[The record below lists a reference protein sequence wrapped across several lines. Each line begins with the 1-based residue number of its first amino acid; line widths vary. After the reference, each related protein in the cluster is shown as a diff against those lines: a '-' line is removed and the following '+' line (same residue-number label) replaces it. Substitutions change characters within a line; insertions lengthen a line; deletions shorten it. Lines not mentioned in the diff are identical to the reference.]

1 MRHERG
7 VCITVVLPYTVSF
20 MESSSRSF
28 LPRLEEAL
36 ALRAAWLESAVLPA
50 LKDASFTYRSLF
62 EGIAGTLVKK
72 GLLREDLYD
81 YERKVSGIS
90 VPPDAVLPGA
100 GDSNELSRRIVAFR
114 RQLDYLVDEMPFTL
128 AAMDLPAVE
137 GISAL
142 VSYIDWERFGEGS
155 QSPTTRALAQL
166 TTRLRQGKDQLSV
179 SLLHESQAHIRESAR
194 DMRHHL
200 AEIQAWHHE
209 SWKAAVRAKALPQI
223 LPRLTRAEEE
233 RVAET
238 VLIREAFTRALPGS
252 TWHPEL
258 VHQVLAEDEET
269 LLASLAVPHAR
280 PAATESGADQKAA
293 LLDAVRGVCKVARD
307 IGYCQD
313 VLARNELAAEKPRL
327 GIFRRFLRWIR
338 RTPGTIGERRYD
350 IEYRASANAE
360 AVTEPV
366 DFVRF
371 LAEVQELRTLLG
383 DIARAGSRD
392 ARRIQGMDAEQLT
405 EFLTW
410 LLRQVRQ
417 VYRRMD
423 GLNTLFQAARGG
435 GTRGI
440 KLELL
445 AIENAMK
452 RAEGAHRVFAVRGD
466 GDAPR
471 DGAGRP

>member
-1 MRHERG
+1 
-7 VCITVVLPYTVSF
+7 
-20 MESSSRSF
+20 MESSSRGF

-36 ALRAAWLESAVLPA
+36 ALRAAWLESVVLPA
-50 LKDASFTYRSLF
+50 LKDAAFTYRSLF
-62 EGIAGTLVKK
+62 ESIAGTLVKK

-81 YERKVSGIS
+81 YERKVNGIS
-90 VPPDAVLPGA
+90 APPDTPLPGA
-100 GDSNELSRRIVAFR
+100 GDNGEVSRRIVAFR

-128 AAMDLPAVE
+128 ASMDLAAVE
-137 GISAL
+137 RISSL

-166 TTRLRQGKDQLSV
+166 TTRLRQGRDQLSV

-194 DMRHHL
+194 EMRENL
-200 AEIQAWHHE
+200 AVIEAWHRE

-252 TWHPEL
+252 TWYPEL

-269 LLASLAVPHAR
+269 LLASLAVPRAE
-280 PAATESGADQKAA
+280 PAAPESGVDHASA
-293 LLDAVRGVCKVARD
+293 LLDAVRGVCRVARD

-313 VLARNELAAEKPRL
+313 VLARNELAAERPRL
-327 GIFRRFLRWIR
+327 GLFRRFLRWIR
-338 RTPGTIGERRYD
+338 RTPGSRGDRRYD

-360 AVTEPV
+360 AITETV
-366 DFVRF
+366 DFPRF
-371 LAEVQELRTLLG
+371 LADVQELRTLLG
-383 DIARAGSRD
+383 DIARPGSRD
-392 ARRIQGMDAEQLT
+392 ARRIQAMDAEQLA

-423 GLNTLFQAARGG
+423 GLNTLFQAMSGGSRGS

-445 AIENAMK
+445 AIENGMK
-452 RAEGAHRVFAVRGD
+452 RAEGVQRAV
-466 GDAPR
+466 
-471 DGAGRP
+471 AGPT